1 MPEAALLASK
11 CCLVTGAGRGIG
23 QAIAE
28 AFAKNGAK
36 LLLAAR
42 SKDQL
47 QVVAERCVK
56 LGASAVEC
64 YAVDL
69 TDPKEVPPFL
79 DLACVRTWARNVL

>member
-1 MPEAALLASK
+1 MSKLALASK

-28 AFAKNGAK
+28 AFAKEGAK

-42 SKDQL
+42 SEEQLRTVSQHCKD
-47 QVVAERCVK
+47 
-56 LGASAVEC
+56 LGASEVQC

-69 TDPKEVPPFL
+69 TDPKEVRR
-79 DLACVRTWARNVL
+79 AVRSRSGPLKQASQ